1 MTYSTYRKESI
12 TYNNN
17 LNFQIIDINGND
29 EFLDTDLLYNDDI
42 GSDSDDSLSDHDD
55 NDYSNKQ
62 MKYIINMYGVDS
74 NSQSIYVK
82 IHDFKPYFY
91 IEVPETW
98 TNSYINEFKK
108 FINHKY
114 TDDAL
119 KFNKIKYKYDY
130 SKLYEIRKD
139 YLLFKSEYLGM
150 KIVKKKKLYFF
161 NNYKKFNFIRLTFST
176 KRALYSFKNFV
187 DKDVIFDFKY
197 KNKQININHKFA
209 QYEANIDPCIRFIH
223 EQNIEP
229 SNWVSIKN
237 YLNYPEDLSP
247 TSCQFNCSTTNIHVV
262 PYSNDSIAPLIIAS
276 FDIECTSESG
286 AFPNAE
292 NDLDKII
299 QIGTV
304 FSRYGETSPFL
315 KTMITLGNCSPID
328 NCKLYQCMTEKEV
341 LLKWTK
347 LMCDVS
353 PDIVTGYNIFGFDY
367 KYMYARAV
375 KFKIEPKFSKFS
387 KLLNKSSRLD
397 IKKLSSSALGDNTMY
412 VPDTPGTVQLD
423 LMKVIQADHN
433 LNSYKLDN
441 VASTFMRGKIT
452 KYVPNDN
459 STTIFTNNLGNLI
472 NNNYITIATQ
482 IDMYL
487 EGKKFK
493 INNITKLD
501 KGGSFE
507 IDYVINDDLVSISWT
522 EAKDDVSPQ
531 EIFDFY
537 KSGDPDKIKD
547 VAVYCIQD
555 CELCI
560 RLINKLSIVSNK
572 IGMAN
577 VCSVPLSYLFLRGQ
591 GVKIFSLIAKQ
602 CMNEHFV
609 VPVIEKS
616 DDNSGYEGAIVLI
629 AKHGIYLDNPIAVVD
644 YSSLY
649 PSSMISENLSHDSIV
664 WIYTESNGISTYT
677 PENWEKYDNLDGYE
691 YETIEYDLF
700 ETGSD
705 GEKVKTGLQ
714 RCRYVQP
721 LKNDDGEY
729 INESRAIM
737 PRILQKLL
745 KARKDTRKKIPSEPD
760 PFKKDVLNGLQ
771 LAYKVTCNSLYGQ
784 LGARTSPV
792 FFKEIAASTTA
803 TGRKLLKFAKD
814 QVESKFQ
821 GEFEVNGEKVGVVT
835 DVVYGDSVLGD
846 TPLILRDKKTHF
858 VTIKTID
865 SLNNNWIPYENF
877 KPLDTNISNKQQT
890 TSDFEIW
897 VENKWVDIKRVIRH
911 KTNKS
916 IYRVL
921 THVGVV
927 DVTEDHSLIHENY
940 SEIKPNELIV
950 NKTPLLHGFPYNDL
964 SNYIFDEQLIL
975 FIKKNISSKK
985 YIKTTNKLTAQNI
998 YIYLLQ
1004 YYQFVYIDCNH
1015 DEYCIFVSTSKLN
1028 NINIVKKIIK
1038 LDNVDDKTY
1047 VYDIETSS
1055 GKFNGGVGQ
1064 LVLKNTDSTFNRF
1077 RVYKN
1082 GKEILK
1088 KDALPY
1094 CIKLGQMAGEHVTKQ
1109 LKHPHDLEYE
1119 KTFYPFILF
1128 SKKRYVG
1135 ELYELDPNKISYRN
1149 SMGIV
1154 LKRRDNA
1161 PVLKKIYGDIIDTI
1175 MTKQDLKL
1183 SERIIKDEVEKLLNG
1198 EYPLSNFIISKTLKS
1213 NYKNPQSI
1221 AHVVLADRITQRDPG
1236 NAPQSNDRIP
1246 YIYIK
1251 IDDSKIK
1258 KQKIMKIGD
1267 LITEYR
1273 NIIKNLTDL
1282 EKKYKNVDILLDK
1295 INNVSLMGN
1304 KNEPEKDNNT
1314 YFIIR
1319 DLLRTAVEKSH
1330 SSNKLLQSF
1339 QSLIFEICKKK
1350 VKIVQG
1356 DRIESPEYIKQNSNI
1371 EIDYNFYLTNQVLKP
1386 VSQIFA
1392 LEIEQLDGFSP
1403 SNFKE
1408 NKRQEYTADLLFK
1421 KMIDK
1426 YKRKNIN
1433 TLDNYFFIKS

>member
-1 MTYSTYRKESI
+1 MSFQIYRTNNISNI
-12 TYNNN
+12 NN
-17 LNFQIIDINGND
+17 LHFQIIDINGND

-187 DKDVIFDFKY
+187 DNSVIFDFKY

-237 YLNYPEDLSP
+237 YLSYSEDLSP

-304 FSRYGETSPFL
+304 FSRYGETVPFL

-493 INNITKLD
+493 INNITKLE

-531 EIFDFY
+531 EIFNFY

-664 WIYTESNGISTYT
+664 WIYTESNGMSTYT

-705 GEKVKTGLQ
+705 GEKVKIGLQ

-950 NKTPLLHGFPYNDL
+950 NKTPLLHGFPQDFIKTNPSVKEYGKLNTNVPKLCEKCKIERMSDEFYLCNNNKLRKICRYCVKQKNCIKNNKFFDINATISNKRDIHVNSYSLTPDEAFVWGFFMGDGSCGKYLCKSGLKYTWALNNNNLERLENMLQILNNTEPIKFKILDTL
-964 SNYIFDEQLIL
+964 SSSGVYKLVPCEHIKYMVEKYRIL
-975 FIKKNISSKK
+975 FYDKDKYKIIPDIILNANNEIKHQFFNGYYEADGDKSINRCDIKGKIS
-985 YIKTTNKLTAQNI
+985 AQHL
-998 YIYLLQ
+998 YYLLTSLK
-1004 YYQFVYIDCNH
+1004 YN
-1015 DEYCIFVSTSKLN
+1015 VSINTRNDKLDIYRLGFSKN
-1028 NINIVKKIIK
+1028 KYRKNPFIVKK
-1038 LDNVDDKTY
+1038 
-1047 VYDIETSS
+1047 
-1055 GKFNGGVGQ
+1055 
-1064 LVLKNTDSTFNRF
+1064 
-1077 RVYKN
+1077 
-1082 GKEILK
+1082 
-1088 KDALPY
+1088 
-1094 CIKLGQMAGEHVTKQ
+1094 
-1109 LKHPHDLEYE
+1109 
-1119 KTFYPFILF
+1119 
-1128 SKKRYVG
+1128 
-1135 ELYELDPNKISYRN
+1135 
-1149 SMGIV
+1149 
-1154 LKRRDNA
+1154 
-1161 PVLKKIYGDIIDTI
+1161 
-1175 MTKQDLKL
+1175 
-1183 SERIIKDEVEKLLNG
+1183 LLN
-1198 EYPLSNFIISKTLKS
+1198 
-1213 NYKNPQSI
+1213 
-1221 AHVVLADRITQRDPG
+1221 
-1236 NAPQSNDRIP
+1236 
-1246 YIYIK
+1246 
-1251 IDDSKIK
+1251 
-1258 KQKIMKIGD
+1258 
-1267 LITEYR
+1267 
-1273 NIIKNLTDL
+1273 
-1282 EKKYKNVDILLDK
+1282 
-1295 INNVSLMGN
+1295 
-1304 KNEPEKDNNT
+1304 
-1314 YFIIR
+1314 
-1319 DLLRTAVEKSH
+1319 
-1330 SSNKLLQSF
+1330 
-1339 QSLIFEICKKK
+1339 
-1350 VKIVQG
+1350 
-1356 DRIESPEYIKQNSNI
+1356 
-1371 EIDYNFYLTNQVLKP
+1371 
-1386 VSQIFA
+1386 
-1392 LEIEQLDGFSP
+1392 
-1403 SNFKE
+1403 
-1408 NKRQEYTADLLFK
+1408 
-1421 KMIDK
+1421 
-1426 YKRKNIN
+1426 
-1433 TLDNYFFIKS
+1433 

>member
-12 TYNNN
+12 TYNNK

-98 TNSYINEFKK
+98 TNTYINEFKK
-108 FINHKY
+108 FINQKY

-119 KFNKIKYKYDY
+119 KFNKVKYKYDY

-197 KNKQININHKFA
+197 KNKMVNINHKFA
-209 QYEANIDPCIRFIH
+209 QYETNIDPCIRFIH

-262 PYSNDSIAPLIIAS
+262 PYVNDSIAPLIIAS

-304 FSRYGETSPFL
+304 FSRYGEKSPFL
-315 KTMITLGNCSPID
+315 KTMITLGECSKID

-341 LLKWTK
+341 LLKWTE

-367 KYMYARAV
+367 KYMYARAA

-452 KYVPNDN
+452 KYVKNDN

-493 INNITKLD
+493 INNITKLE

-531 EIFDFY
+531 EIFNFY

-664 WIYTESNGISTYT
+664 WIYTESNGMSTYT

-835 DVVYGDSVLGD
+835 DVVYGD
-846 TPLILRDKKTHF
+846 
-858 VTIKTID
+858 
-865 SLNNNWIPYENF
+865 
-877 KPLDTNISNKQQT
+877 
-890 TSDFEIW
+890 
-897 VENKWVDIKRVIRH
+897 
-911 KTNKS
+911 
-916 IYRVL
+916 
-921 THVGVV
+921 
-927 DVTEDHSLIHENY
+927 
-940 SEIKPNELIV
+940 
-950 NKTPLLHGFPYNDL
+950 
-964 SNYIFDEQLIL
+964 
-975 FIKKNISSKK
+975 
-985 YIKTTNKLTAQNI
+985 
-998 YIYLLQ
+998 
-1004 YYQFVYIDCNH
+1004 
-1015 DEYCIFVSTSKLN
+1015 
-1028 NINIVKKIIK
+1028 
-1038 LDNVDDKTY
+1038 
-1047 VYDIETSS
+1047 
-1055 GKFNGGVGQ
+1055 
-1064 LVLKNTDSTFNRF
+1064 TDSTFNRF

-1094 CIKLGQMAGEHVTKQ
+1094 CIKLGQMAGQHVTKQ

-1183 SERIIKDEVEKLLNG
+1183 SEHIIKDEVEKLLNG

-1221 AHVVLADRITQRDPG
+1221 AHVVLADRIKQRDPG

-1282 EKKYKNVDILLDK
+1282 EKKYKYVDILLDK

-1356 DRIESPEYIKQNSNI
+1356 DRIESPDYIKQNSDI

>member
-1 MTYSTYRKESI
+1 MSFQIYRTNNISNI
-12 TYNNN
+12 NN
-17 LNFQIIDINGND
+17 LHFQIIDINGND
-29 EFLDTDLLYNDDI
+29 EFLNTDLLYNDDI
-42 GSDSDDSLSDHDD
+42 GSDSDDSLSDNDD

-98 TNSYINEFKK
+98 TNTYINEFKK
-108 FINHKY
+108 FISQKY

-119 KFNKIKYKYDY
+119 KFNKVKYKYDY

-187 DKDVIFDFKY
+187 DNDVIFDFKY
-197 KNKQININHKFA
+197 KNKMININHKFA

-237 YLNYPEDLSP
+237 YLSYPEDLSP

-304 FSRYGETSPFL
+304 FSRYGESIPFL
-315 KTMITLGNCSPID
+315 KTMITLGECSKID

-341 LLKWTK
+341 LLKWTE

-387 KLLNKSSRLD
+387 KLLNKSSQLD

-412 VPDTPGTVQLD
+412 VPNTPGTVQLD

-493 INNITKLD
+493 INNITKLE

-537 KSGDPDKIKD
+537 KSGDPNKIKD

-784 LGARTSPV
+784 LGARTSQV

-877 KPLDTNISNKQQT
+877 KPLNTNISNKQQT

-1094 CIKLGQMAGEHVTKQ
+1094 CIKLGQMAGQHVTKQ

-1221 AHVVLADRITQRDPG
+1221 AHVVLADRIKQRDPG

-1282 EKKYKNVDILLDK
+1282 EKKYKYVDILLDK

-1356 DRIESPEYIKQNSNI
+1356 DRIESPDYIKQNSNI

>member
-1 MTYSTYRKESI
+1 MSFQIYRTTNISNI
-12 TYNNN
+12 NN
-17 LNFQIIDINGND
+17 LHFQIIDINGND

-108 FINHKY
+108 FISQKY

-304 FSRYGETSPFL
+304 FSRYGETVPFL

-452 KYVPNDN
+452 KYVPNDH

-493 INNITKLD
+493 INNITKLE

-531 EIFDFY
+531 EIFNFY

-664 WIYTESNGISTYT
+664 WIYTERYGMSTYT

-700 ETGSD
+700 ETESN
-705 GEKVKTGLQ
+705 GEKVKTGIQ

-721 LKNDDGEY
+721 LKNVDGEY

-1094 CIKLGQMAGEHVTKQ
+1094 CIKLGQMAGQHVTKQ

-1183 SERIIKDEVEKLLNG
+1183 SEHIIKDEVEKLLNG

-1282 EKKYKNVDILLDK
+1282 EKKYKYVDILLDK

-1356 DRIESPEYIKQNSNI
+1356 DRIESPDYIKQNSDI

>member
-1 MTYSTYRKESI
+1 MSFQIYRTNNISNI
-12 TYNNN
+12 NN
-17 LNFQIIDINGND
+17 LHFQIIDINGND
-29 EFLDTDLLYNDDI
+29 EFLNTDLLYNDDI
-42 GSDSDDSLSDHDD
+42 GSDSDDSLSDNDD

-98 TNSYINEFKK
+98 TNTYINEFKK
-108 FINHKY
+108 FISQKY

-119 KFNKIKYKYDY
+119 KFNKVKYKYDY

-187 DKDVIFDFKY
+187 DNDVIFDFKY
-197 KNKQININHKFA
+197 KNKMININHKFA

-229 SNWVSIKN
+229 SNWISIKN
-237 YLNYPEDLSP
+237 YLSYPEDLSP

-304 FSRYGETSPFL
+304 FSRYGESIPFL
-315 KTMITLGNCSPID
+315 KTMITLGECSKID

-341 LLKWTK
+341 LLKWTE

-387 KLLNKSSRLD
+387 KLLNKSSQLD

-412 VPDTPGTVQLD
+412 VPNTPGTVQLD

-493 INNITKLD
+493 INNITKLE

-537 KSGDPDKIKD
+537 KSGDPNKIKD

-784 LGARTSPV
+784 LGARTSQV

-877 KPLDTNISNKQQT
+877 KPLNTNISNKQQT

-1094 CIKLGQMAGEHVTKQ
+1094 CIKLGQMAGQHVTKQ

-1221 AHVVLADRITQRDPG
+1221 AHVVLADRIKQRDPG

-1282 EKKYKNVDILLDK
+1282 EKKYKYVDILLDK

-1356 DRIESPEYIKQNSNI
+1356 DRIESPDYIKQNSNI

>member
-1 MTYSTYRKESI
+1 MSFQIYRTTNISNI
-12 TYNNN
+12 NN
-17 LNFQIIDINGND
+17 LHFQIIDINGND

-62 MKYIINMYGVDS
+62 MKYIINMYGVNS

-108 FINHKY
+108 FISQKY

-452 KYVPNDN
+452 KYVPNDH

-493 INNITKLD
+493 INNITKLE

-531 EIFDFY
+531 EIFNFY

-664 WIYTESNGISTYT
+664 WIYTERYGMSTYT

-700 ETGSD
+700 ETESN
-705 GEKVKTGLQ
+705 GEKVKTGIQ

-721 LKNDDGEY
+721 LKNVDGEY

-927 DVTEDHSLIHENY
+927 DITEDHSLIHENY

-1094 CIKLGQMAGEHVTKQ
+1094 CIKLGQMAGQHVTKQ

-1183 SERIIKDEVEKLLNG
+1183 SEHIIKDEVEKLLNG

-1356 DRIESPEYIKQNSNI
+1356 DRIESPDYIKQNSDI

>member
-1 MTYSTYRKESI
+1 
-12 TYNNN
+12 
-17 LNFQIIDINGND
+17 
-29 EFLDTDLLYNDDI
+29 
-42 GSDSDDSLSDHDD
+42 
-55 NDYSNKQ
+55 
-62 MKYIINMYGVDS
+62 
-74 NSQSIYVK
+74 
-82 IHDFKPYFY
+82 
-91 IEVPETW
+91 
-98 TNSYINEFKK
+98 
-108 FINHKY
+108 
-114 TDDAL
+114 
-119 KFNKIKYKYDY
+119 
-130 SKLYEIRKD
+130 
-139 YLLFKSEYLGM
+139 
-150 KIVKKKKLYFF
+150 
-161 NNYKKFNFIRLTFST
+161 
-176 KRALYSFKNFV
+176 
-187 DKDVIFDFKY
+187 
-197 KNKQININHKFA
+197 
-209 QYEANIDPCIRFIH
+209 
-223 EQNIEP
+223 
-229 SNWVSIKN
+229 
-237 YLNYPEDLSP
+237 
-247 TSCQFNCSTTNIHVV
+247 
-262 PYSNDSIAPLIIAS
+262 
-276 FDIECTSESG
+276 
-286 AFPNAE
+286 
-292 NDLDKII
+292 
-299 QIGTV
+299 
-304 FSRYGETSPFL
+304 
-315 KTMITLGNCSPID
+315 
-328 NCKLYQCMTEKEV
+328 
-341 LLKWTK
+341 
-347 LMCDVS
+347 
-353 PDIVTGYNIFGFDY
+353 
-367 KYMYARAV
+367 
-375 KFKIEPKFSKFS
+375 
-387 KLLNKSSRLD
+387 
-397 IKKLSSSALGDNTMY
+397 
-412 VPDTPGTVQLD
+412 
-423 LMKVIQADHN
+423 
-433 LNSYKLDN
+433 
-441 VASTFMRGKIT
+441 
-452 KYVPNDN
+452 
-459 STTIFTNNLGNLI
+459 
-472 NNNYITIATQ
+472 
-482 IDMYL
+482 
-487 EGKKFK
+487 
-493 INNITKLD
+493 
-501 KGGSFE
+501 
-507 IDYVINDDLVSISWT
+507 
-522 EAKDDVSPQ
+522 
-531 EIFDFY
+531 
-537 KSGDPDKIKD
+537 
-547 VAVYCIQD
+547 
-555 CELCI
+555 
-560 RLINKLSIVSNK
+560 
-572 IGMAN
+572 
-577 VCSVPLSYLFLRGQ
+577 
-591 GVKIFSLIAKQ
+591 
-602 CMNEHFV
+602 
-609 VPVIEKS
+609 
-616 DDNSGYEGAIVLI
+616 
-629 AKHGIYLDNPIAVVD
+629 
-644 YSSLY
+644 
-649 PSSMISENLSHDSIV
+649 
-664 WIYTESNGISTYT
+664 
-677 PENWEKYDNLDGYE
+677 
-691 YETIEYDLF
+691 
-700 ETGSD
+700 
-705 GEKVKTGLQ
+705 
-714 RCRYVQP
+714 
-721 LKNDDGEY
+721 
-729 INESRAIM
+729 M

-784 LGARTSPV
+784 LGARTSQV

-877 KPLDTNISNKQQT
+877 KPLNTNISNKQQT

-1094 CIKLGQMAGEHVTKQ
+1094 CIKLGQMAGQHVTKQ

-1183 SERIIKDEVEKLLNG
+1183 SEHNIKDEVEKLLNG

-1221 AHVVLADRITQRDPG
+1221 AHVVLADRIKQRDPG

-1282 EKKYKNVDILLDK
+1282 EKKYKYVDILLDK

-1356 DRIESPEYIKQNSNI
+1356 DRIESPDYIKQNSDI

-1392 LEIEQLDGFSP
+1392 LEIEQLDGFSQ

>member
-1 MTYSTYRKESI
+1 MSFQIYRTNNISNI
-12 TYNNN
+12 NN
-17 LNFQIIDINGND
+17 LHFQIIDINGND
-29 EFLDTDLLYNDDI
+29 EFLNTDLLYNDDI
-42 GSDSDDSLSDHDD
+42 GSDSDDSLSDNDD

-98 TNSYINEFKK
+98 TNTYINEFKK
-108 FINHKY
+108 FISQKY

-119 KFNKIKYKYDY
+119 KFNKVKYKYDY

-187 DKDVIFDFKY
+187 DNDVIFDFKY
-197 KNKQININHKFA
+197 KNKMININHKFA

-229 SNWVSIKN
+229 SNWISIKN
-237 YLNYPEDLSP
+237 YLSYPEDLSP

-304 FSRYGETSPFL
+304 FSRYGESIPFL
-315 KTMITLGNCSPID
+315 KTMITLGECSKID

-341 LLKWTK
+341 LLKWTE

-387 KLLNKSSRLD
+387 KLLNKSSQLD

-412 VPDTPGTVQLD
+412 VPNTPGTVQLD

-493 INNITKLD
+493 INNITKLE

-784 LGARTSPV
+784 LGARTSQV

-877 KPLDTNISNKQQT
+877 KPLNTNISNKQQT

-1094 CIKLGQMAGEHVTKQ
+1094 CIKLGQMAGQHVTKQ

-1221 AHVVLADRITQRDPG
+1221 AHVVLADRIKQRDPG

-1258 KQKIMKIGD
+1258 KQKIIKIGD

-1282 EKKYKNVDILLDK
+1282 EKKYKYVDILLDK

-1356 DRIESPEYIKQNSNI
+1356 DRIESPDYIKQNSNI

>member
-1 MTYSTYRKESI
+1 MSFQIYRTTNISNI
-12 TYNNN
+12 NN
-17 LNFQIIDINGND
+17 LHFQIIDINGND

-108 FINHKY
+108 FISQKY

-341 LLKWTK
+341 LLKWTE

-452 KYVPNDN
+452 KYVPNDH

-493 INNITKLD
+493 INNITKLE

-531 EIFDFY
+531 EIFNFY

-664 WIYTESNGISTYT
+664 WIYTESNGMSTYT

-700 ETGSD
+700 ETESN
-705 GEKVKTGLQ
+705 GEKVKTGIQ

-721 LKNDDGEY
+721 LKNVDGEY

-950 NKTPLLHGFPYNDL
+950 NKTPLLHGFPYNDI

-1094 CIKLGQMAGEHVTKQ
+1094 CIKLGQMAGQHVTKQ

-1183 SERIIKDEVEKLLNG
+1183 SEHIIKDEVEKLLNG

-1282 EKKYKNVDILLDK
+1282 EKKYKYVDILLDK

-1356 DRIESPEYIKQNSNI
+1356 DRIESPDYIKQNSDI

>member
-1 MTYSTYRKESI
+1 MSFQIYRTNNISNI
-12 TYNNN
+12 NN
-17 LNFQIIDINGND
+17 LHFQIIDINGND
-29 EFLDTDLLYNDDI
+29 EFLNTDLLYNDDI
-42 GSDSDDSLSDHDD
+42 GSDSDDSLSDNDD

-98 TNSYINEFKK
+98 TNTYINEFKK
-108 FINHKY
+108 FISQKY

-119 KFNKIKYKYDY
+119 KFNKVKYKYDY

-187 DKDVIFDFKY
+187 DNDVIFDFKY
-197 KNKQININHKFA
+197 KNKMININHKFA

-229 SNWVSIKN
+229 SNWISIKN
-237 YLNYPEDLSP
+237 YLSYPEDLSP

-304 FSRYGETSPFL
+304 FSRYGESIPFL
-315 KTMITLGNCSPID
+315 KTMITLGECSKID

-341 LLKWTK
+341 LLKWTE

-387 KLLNKSSRLD
+387 KLLNKSSQLD

-412 VPDTPGTVQLD
+412 VPNTPGTVQLD

-493 INNITKLD
+493 INNITKLE

-784 LGARTSPV
+784 LGARTSQV

-877 KPLDTNISNKQQT
+877 KPLNTNISNKQQT

-1094 CIKLGQMAGEHVTKQ
+1094 CIKLGQMAGQHVTKQ

-1221 AHVVLADRITQRDPG
+1221 AHVVLADRIKQRDPG

-1282 EKKYKNVDILLDK
+1282 EKKYKYVDILLDK

-1356 DRIESPEYIKQNSNI
+1356 DRIESPDYIKQNSNI

>member
-1 MTYSTYRKESI
+1 
-12 TYNNN
+12 
-17 LNFQIIDINGND
+17 
-29 EFLDTDLLYNDDI
+29 
-42 GSDSDDSLSDHDD
+42 
-55 NDYSNKQ
+55 
-62 MKYIINMYGVDS
+62 
-74 NSQSIYVK
+74 
-82 IHDFKPYFY
+82 
-91 IEVPETW
+91 
-98 TNSYINEFKK
+98 
-108 FINHKY
+108 
-114 TDDAL
+114 
-119 KFNKIKYKYDY
+119 
-130 SKLYEIRKD
+130 
-139 YLLFKSEYLGM
+139 
-150 KIVKKKKLYFF
+150 
-161 NNYKKFNFIRLTFST
+161 
-176 KRALYSFKNFV
+176 
-187 DKDVIFDFKY
+187 
-197 KNKQININHKFA
+197 
-209 QYEANIDPCIRFIH
+209 
-223 EQNIEP
+223 
-229 SNWVSIKN
+229 
-237 YLNYPEDLSP
+237 
-247 TSCQFNCSTTNIHVV
+247 
-262 PYSNDSIAPLIIAS
+262 
-276 FDIECTSESG
+276 
-286 AFPNAE
+286 
-292 NDLDKII
+292 
-299 QIGTV
+299 
-304 FSRYGETSPFL
+304 
-315 KTMITLGNCSPID
+315 
-328 NCKLYQCMTEKEV
+328 
-341 LLKWTK
+341 
-347 LMCDVS
+347 
-353 PDIVTGYNIFGFDY
+353 
-367 KYMYARAV
+367 
-375 KFKIEPKFSKFS
+375 
-387 KLLNKSSRLD
+387 
-397 IKKLSSSALGDNTMY
+397 
-412 VPDTPGTVQLD
+412 
-423 LMKVIQADHN
+423 MKVIQADHN

-452 KYVPNDN
+452 KYVKNDN

-493 INNITKLD
+493 INNITKLE

-531 EIFDFY
+531 EIFNFY

-547 VAVYCIQD
+547 VAIYCIQD

-705 GEKVKTGLQ
+705 GEKIKTGLQ

-950 NKTPLLHGFPYNDL
+950 NKTPLLHGFPYNDI
-964 SNYIFDEQLIL
+964 SNYIFDEQFIL
-975 FIKKNISSKK
+975 FIQKNFSS
-985 YIKTTNKLTAQNI
+985 YIKTTNKLTAQKI
-998 YIYLLQ
+998 YIFLLQ

-1094 CIKLGQMAGEHVTKQ
+1094 CIKLGQMAGQHVTKQ

-1183 SERIIKDEVEKLLNG
+1183 SEHIIKDEVEKLLNG

-1282 EKKYKNVDILLDK
+1282 EKKYKYVDILLDK

>member
-1 MTYSTYRKESI
+1 MSFQIYRTTNISNI
-12 TYNNN
+12 NN
-17 LNFQIIDINGND
+17 LHFQIIDINGND

-98 TNSYINEFKK
+98 TNSYIHEFKK
-108 FINHKY
+108 FISQKY

-452 KYVPNDN
+452 KYVPNDH

-493 INNITKLD
+493 INNITKLE

-531 EIFDFY
+531 EIFNFY

-664 WIYTESNGISTYT
+664 WIYTERYGMSTYT

-700 ETGSD
+700 ETESN
-705 GEKVKTGLQ
+705 GEKVKTGIQ

-721 LKNDDGEY
+721 LKNVDGEY

-1094 CIKLGQMAGEHVTKQ
+1094 CIKLGQMAGQHVTKQ

-1183 SERIIKDEVEKLLNG
+1183 SEHIIKDEVEKLLNG

-1282 EKKYKNVDILLDK
+1282 EKKYKYVDILLDK

-1356 DRIESPEYIKQNSNI
+1356 DRIESPDYIKQNSDI